1 MRSSALIQTRG
12 EAKGFTLIEVVVVV
26 AIVALL
32 SAVLTPIVAQK
43 INDSRI
49 SKAQNETAVIAAA
62 LGDFYKDVA
71 VFPAMD
77 QTGAINKVKTLVSG
91 SSVPATNPFGS
102 GNTGWFTS
110 TPQDTFDNH
119 FVTNTPEGST
129 TNTYNTTGA
138 DRWKG
143 PYMETVPLDP
153 WGRPYVCNIRSV
165 YETSATNYRKCL
177 VLSSGPDGKFQTDQ
191 NAKFDTKISGDD
203 IGFLVH
209 LR

>member
-1 MRSSALIQTRG
+1 MKLVSENKRTGRES
-12 EAKGFTLIEVVVVV
+12 GFTLIEVVVVI

-49 SKAQNETAVIAAA
+49 SKAQNEAAVIAASVA
-62 LGDFYKDVA
+62 DFYKDLS
-71 VFPAMD
+71 VFPTMD
-77 QTGAINKVKTLVSG
+77 QSGSVNTIKTLVSG
-91 SSVPATNPFGS
+91 KTVPGSSPFKGS
-102 GNTGWFTS
+102 NQAWFTT

-119 FVTNTPEGST
+119 LVTNTPKGST
-129 TNTYNTTGA
+129 SNTYKTSGV

-143 PYMETVPLDP
+143 PYMEHIPLDP
-153 WGRPYVCNIRSV
+153 WGRPYVCNIRCV
-165 YETSATNYRKCL
+165 FETNATSYRKCL
-177 VLSSGPDGKFQTDQ
+177 VLSSGPDGNIQTSK
-191 NAKFDTKISGDD
+191 NANFDTEISGDD